1 MNLTFRQCTLLLI
14 ALTVFFD
21 EVAKTSDSEMKHEI
35 LEISDIV
42 QSFVGKN
49 YAN

>member
-14 ALTVFFD
+14 ALTVLYD
-21 EVAKTSDSEMKHEI
+21 EVAKTSNTEMKHEI
-35 LEISDIV
+35 LEISNIV
-42 QSFVGKN
+42 QSFVDDN

>member
-14 ALTVFFD
+14 ALTVLFD
-21 EVAKTSDSEMKHEI
+21 EVAKTSTSEMKHEI

-42 QSFVGKN
+42 QRFVEEN